1 MHIILIAAGLIF
13 ALFCCAMWV
22 VGGTLVVPSPVD
34 VGDLPADLPGDT
46 IRLESDSGVTVVG
59 WHIRSKERRGVIVLA
74 HPYRGSRLAMLNRA
88 RLLYTAGYS
97 IVMFDLRAHGETGGD
112 RTTIG
117 HLERLDVQTSVKY
130 ARQHHP
136 QEPLGIVGFSMGG
149 AATLLA
155 QIPNVDAMVLEAV
168 YPSIRAAIC
177 NRVKSKVGVFA
188 WLPGELLM
196 LQLRPRMGVTEYD
209 MRPID
214 QIAKVDCPILMISGT
229 ADPSTTAKNTADM
242 FAAAIE
248 PKQLWMIEGA
258 LHEDLYDFV
267 PNEYEP
273 RVLEFFREHLATKH
287 ATLRSSEQSV

>member
-13 ALFCCAMWV
+13 ALFCCFMWV
-22 VGGTLVVPSPVD
+22 VGGTLVVPSPVE
-34 VGDLPADLPGDT
+34 VGELPADLSGET
-46 IRLESDSGVTVVG
+46 IRLESESGVTIVG
-59 WHIRSKERRGVIVLA
+59 WHLRSLEQRGVVVLA

-88 RLLYTAGYS
+88 RLLYNAGYS

-117 HLERLDVQTSVKY
+117 HLERLDVQASVKY

-155 QIPNVDAMVLEAV
+155 QIQDVDAMVLEAV

-177 NRVKSKVGVFA
+177 NRVKTKVGVFA

-214 QIAKVDCPILMISGT
+214 QIATVDCPVLMISGRD
-229 ADPSTTAKNTADM
+229 DPSTTAQDTTDL
-242 FAAAIE
+242 FAAAKD

-258 LHEDLYDFV
+258 EHEDLYDFV
-267 PNEYEP
+267 PHEYEP
-273 RVLEFFREHLATKH
+273 RVLEFFREHLAPRLS
-287 ATLRSSEQSV
+287 TLPSSGRSA